1 MRKGV
6 FVRGL
11 FRVCLLVV
19 VALTLTDCNRVQN
32 SIKYRIGFSQ
42 CTGGDAWRRQ
52 MLVAMQG
59 ELAFHPE
66 LQLIYRDAENSST
79 KQIQDIE
86 YFIQSKVD
94 LLIVSP
100 NEAEPITPV
109 VEKAFQSGIPVI
121 IVDRKTSSN
130 MYSAYIGGDNYEI
143 GRLVGNYI
151 AELLGGKGSFVEIW
165 GLRGSSPAIERH
177 RGLWDVLKNYP
188 EIRSAGEIDGKWELD
203 TAKAQVRKRIR
214 DFQPFDL
221 VFAHNDIMAYGAH
234 SVCKDILPDQNIR
247 FIGVDALPGPG
258 AGIQFVDDKILTASF
273 LYPTG
278 GEESIRIANQI
289 LNGLP
294 YQKENI
300 LHSTVVD
307 EKNVRVMKLQSDK
320 ILSQQKDIVRQQQ
333 KINEQIQTYYSQ
345 RILIYILLAS
355 LVIMIIVGAI
365 ATLSW
370 REKNEINK
378 RLQAKNQQI
387 IEQRNTIAEMA
398 ERADKAHEEKLK
410 FFTYISHEFKTPL
423 TLIMGP
429 VDEMLERRADIKF
442 NPREN
447 LLLIKKNAIRL
458 LRLVNQLMDFRK
470 IEDRKMMLHAS
481 EVDLIH
487 FISDVMGAFERVAA
501 KRKIDFQLITELP
514 RLYVWFDPDM
524 FDKVIFNLLSNA
536 FKFTNDRGRIHITVS
551 VDDLQKNAVI
561 VVEDNGLGMSQEHIH
576 RAFDRFYTGEN
587 FNGTGIGLSL
597 SNEFIQLHHGQLTLS
612 SQKGQGTR
620 FCITLPLGNAHFEE
634 QQLVSGRDGWVR
646 NKDYDFLNEDT
657 VTETKSG
664 IEEAILQKDHTLLLI
679 DDNAE
684 LRAFLK
690 SRLETFYNIVDAAD
704 GTTGLH
710 LAFDLVPDLVICDV
724 MLPGKDG
731 FEIARTLKE
740 DLRTSH
746 IPVII
751 LTAKG
756 SMENRIVGVRSG
768 ADEYITKP
776 FVFEYLLE
784 RTKALIRSRELLKE
798 HYTQCIINTDA
809 VPTSPG
815 ALDKKFI
822 SEFTALIERNI
833 ANPDLQVATICQDL
847 GMSRVQLY
855 RKVKALLGYSVNDY
869 IVSVRLKKAKYMLL
883 HTDKTISEI
892 AADVGFSSPTY
903 FSTAFKSRFKLSP
916 SEFKQRNVA

>member
-1 MRKGV
+1 MINVKQTRI
-6 FVRGL
+6 L
-11 FRVCLLVV
+11 FRGMLLLLLVG
-19 VALTLTDCNRVQN
+19 TLTDCHRAKNQVE
-32 SIKYRIGFSQ
+32 YRIGFSQ

-52 MLVAMQG
+52 MLVSMQG
-59 ELAFHPE
+59 ELAFYPE
-66 LQLIYRDAENSST
+66 MELLYRDAENSSE
-79 KQIQDIE
+79 KQIADIE
-86 YFIQSKVD
+86 AFIQSNVD

-121 IVDRKTSSN
+121 IVDRKTSSS
-130 MYSAYIGGDNYEI
+130 MYSAYIGADNYAI
-143 GRLVGNYI
+143 GRLAGAYI
-151 AELLGGKGSFVEIW
+151 AELLGGEGSFVEIW

-177 RGLWDVLKNYP
+177 RGLWDVLADYP
-188 EIRSAGEIDGKWELD
+188 GITSAGEIDGEWELD
-203 TAKAQVRKRIR
+203 TARAEVRRRIM
-214 DFQPFDL
+214 DFLPFDL

-234 SVCKDILPDQNIR
+234 SVCRQILPGNEIK
-247 FIGVDALPGPG
+247 FMGIDALPGPS

-300 LHSTVVD
+300 LHSTAVD
-307 EKNVRVMKLQSDK
+307 SKNVRVMKLQSDK
-320 ILSQQKDIVRQQQ
+320 LLSQQNDIVRQQQ
-333 KINEQIQTYYSQ
+333 KINDQIQTYYSQ

-378 RLQAKNQQI
+378 RLEAKNQQI
-387 IEQRNTIAEMA
+387 VEQRNTIAEMA
-398 ERADKAHEEKLK
+398 ERADIATQEKLK

-429 VDEMLERRADIKF
+429 VEEMLSRNGDIKF
-442 NPREN
+442 NRREN
-447 LLLIKKNAIRL
+447 LLLVKKNAIRL

-481 EVDLIH
+481 ETDLIQ
-487 FISDVMGAFERVAA
+487 FITEVMSAFDKVAE
-501 KRKIDFQLITELP
+501 KRKIDFQLFTELQ
-514 RLYVWFDPDM
+514 RLYLWFDPDM
-524 FDKVIFNLLSNA
+524 LDKVIFNLLSNA
-536 FKFTNDRGRIHITVS
+536 FKFTNDKGRIHITVS
-551 VDDLQKNAVI
+551 VDDPQRNASI
-561 VVEDNGLGMSQEHIH
+561 VVEDNGLGMSEEHLRH
-576 RAFDRFYTGEN
+576 AFDRFYTGEN
-587 FNGTGIGLSL
+587 FSGTGIGLSL
-597 SNEFIQLHHGQLTLS
+597 SNEFIQLHHGQLALNS
-612 SQKGQGTR
+612 EKGRGTR
-620 FCITLPLGNAHFEE
+620 FFITLPMGNAHFDE
-634 QQLVSGRDGWVR
+634 QQMVTGNREWVR
-646 NKDYDFLNEDT
+646 NQDFDFLNEAPQPT
-657 VTETKSG
+657 PQNG
-664 IEEAILQKDHTLLLI
+664 MEEAILQKDYTLLLI

-684 LRAFLK
+684 LRSFLK
-690 SRLETFYNIVDAAD
+690 NRLDTYYNIVVAAD

-710 LAFDLVPDLVICDV
+710 MAFEAVPDLIICDV

-731 FEIARTLKE
+731 FDISRTLKE

-756 SMENRIVGVRSG
+756 SIEQKIVGVKAG

-784 RTKALIRSRELLKE
+784 RIKSLIRNRELLKE
-798 HYTQCIINTDA
+798 HYSQDLKIEMMGA
-809 VPTSPG
+809 SPKS
-815 ALDKKFI
+815 LDKKFV
-822 SEFTALIERNI
+822 SEFTAMIEGNI
-833 ANPDLQVATICQDL
+833 SNPDLQVSQICQQL

-869 IVSVRLKKAKYMLL
+869 IVSVRLKKAKFMLL
-883 HTDKTISEI
+883 NSDKSISEI
-892 AADVGFSSPTY
+892 ASDVGFSSPTY
-903 FSTAFKSRFKLSP
+903 FSTAFKGKFKISP
-916 SEFKQRNVA
+916 TEFKQRNLA